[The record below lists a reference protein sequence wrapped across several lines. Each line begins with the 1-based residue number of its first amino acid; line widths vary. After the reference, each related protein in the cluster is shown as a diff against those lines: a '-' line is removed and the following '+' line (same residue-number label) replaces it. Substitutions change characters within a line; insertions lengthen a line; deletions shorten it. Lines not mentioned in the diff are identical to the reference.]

1 MYIKKI
7 DFERN
12 TNKEFLHIFD
22 VRTSDE
28 FKEDHIPSSK
38 NLQVLTNKQREEVGR
53 IYAKDVFKAR
63 KIGAQFVTENISQIL
78 KKLSLN
84 KKDKILLYCWRGGL
98 RSQSLYI
105 VLKSIGYDVTILE
118 RGYKSYRK
126 YINNFFK
133 NEIQKYDFNILS
145 GLTGTGKTFFL
156 DKLSNFFHVLN
167 IETLAGHK
175 GSILGDL
182 PNISQPKQK
191 MFESNLWYNLTKYEN
206 NKKIW
211 VESESHRIGKLFL
224 PANLF
229 SKMKDGDVF
238 RIEVPLENRIN
249 FILNDYK
256 YLINNKTVIENAL
269 KIFEKFISKKDLEE
283 LKTFFREKKFRYF
296 VKGLLEKHYDLVY
309 VKRNIFD
316 KNKKVIKLKSV
327 DSNSFKKLLKEIKA

>member
-12 TNKEFLHIFD
+12 TNQEFLHIFD
-22 VRTSDE
+22 VRTSNE

-38 NLQVLTNKQREEVGR
+38 NLQVLTNEQREEVGK
-53 IYAKDVFKAR
+53 IYVKDVFKAR
-63 KIGAQFVTENISQIL
+63 KIGAQFITENIGQIL
-78 KKLSLN
+78 KKLNLN

-105 VLKSIGYDVTILE
+105 VLKSIGYNVTILE
-118 RGYKSYRK
+118 KGYKSYRK
-126 YINNFFK
+126 YINNFFN

-156 DKLSNFFHVLN
+156 DKLSSFVHVLN

-191 MFESNLWYNLTKYEN
+191 MFESNLWYNLTKCKN
-206 NKKIW
+206 DKKIW

-256 YLINNKTVIENAL
+256 YLIKNKTVIENAL

-309 VKRNIFD
+309 VKRNIFN

-327 DSNSFKKLLKEIKA
+327 DSNSFKKLLKEIKT